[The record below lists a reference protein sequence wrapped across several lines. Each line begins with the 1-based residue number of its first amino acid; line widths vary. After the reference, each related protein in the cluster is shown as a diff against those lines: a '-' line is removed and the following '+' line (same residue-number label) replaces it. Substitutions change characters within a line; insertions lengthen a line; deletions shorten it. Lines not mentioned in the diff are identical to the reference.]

1 MSLFA
6 IGDTHLSFGT
16 DKPMNIFRG
25 WDNYVE
31 RLSKNWKNIVTDND
45 TVLIAG
51 DISWSMSLSN
61 ALDDLKFI
69 DALPGKKILM
79 KGNHDYWWET
89 KTKMERFFKENSLET
104 LSILHNNAYLVDGFA
119 VCGTRGWF
127 YDDNS
132 PDAQKVVA
140 REAGRLRMSITEAKK
155 LAGEVVV
162 FLHYPPISEQ
172 ARCDEV
178 FNVLVEEGVKKCYY
192 AHLHSASIRKA
203 VTGEYENINFSLIS
217 GDYLE
222 FCPKKIY

>member
-31 RLSKNWKNIVTDND
+31 RLSKNWKNIVTDDD

-51 DISWSMSLSN
+51 DVSWSMSLSN
-61 ALDDLKFI
+61 ALEDLKFI
-69 DALPGKKILM
+69 DSLPGKKILM

-89 KTKMERFFKENSLET
+89 KTKMERFFKENNLET
-104 LSILHNNAYLVDGFA
+104 LNILHNNAYLIDGFA
-119 VCGTRGWF
+119 ICGTRGWF

-140 REAGRLRMSITEAKK
+140 REAGRLRMSIEAAKK
-155 LAGEVVV
+155 LDGELVA

-172 ARCDEV
+172 ARCDEI
-178 FNVLVEEGVKKCYY
+178 FNVLVEEGVEKCYY